1 MEERSWHHFYDQ
13 GVPDS
18 LDFENVSLPEF
29 LKQSALKYSDSTA
42 LIFNNYQLS
51 YKQLNDQVDRFA
63 TALTNLGVTTNTPVA
78 IQLPNL
84 PQTIVAYYAVLSV
97 GARVVM
103 TNPLYVER
111 EIKHQ
116 WNDAACTVAIVT
128 DYLFNSRI
136 KHVREELPIKHYII
150 ASIPDCLKFPLNFLA
165 TIKLKRANPP
175 LIANVERQDNLFFMK
190 ELIRNTPPNPPKVR
204 LELDTIA
211 LLQYTGGTTGTSK
224 GAMLTHGNLSWNVQ
238 QVRAWFSEITFGKEV
253 ILGCLPFFHVFGMT
267 VAMNL
272 AVSVGAAIVVTANPR
287 DIPKML
293 KDISR
298 HRVTLFPAVPAMFNA
313 INRFPGIKNV
323 NLRSVSS
330 CFSGSAPLPLDV
342 LETFEGLTGSKIIEG
357 FGLTETSPV
366 THVNPLN
373 GRRKIGSV
381 GIPLSDTDSR
391 IVSLTDGAT
400 DVSPNVEGELLI
412 KGPQIMKGYWN
423 QPDATKQMIRNGWLF
438 TGDIAKSDADGYVFI
453 VGRKKDMVTASGY
466 NIYPDEID
474 RILMGHPE
482 VLEAATIGLP
492 DERRGETIKS
502 FVVPRDNSSVTVE
515 ELLNYC
521 KRELAA
527 YKVPRE
533 IEFRKELPKSTLLKV
548 LRRELR
554 SEEIAKS

>member
-1 MEERSWHHFYDQ
+1 
-13 GVPDS
+13 
-18 LDFENVSLPEF
+18 
-29 LKQSALKYSDSTA
+29 
-42 LIFNNYQLS
+42 
-51 YKQLNDQVDRFA
+51 
-63 TALTNLGVTTNTPVA
+63 
-78 IQLPNL
+78 
-84 PQTIVAYYAVLSV
+84 
-97 GARVVM
+97 
-103 TNPLYVER
+103 
-111 EIKHQ
+111 
-116 WNDAACTVAIVT
+116 
-128 DYLFNSRI
+128 
-136 KHVREELPIKHYII
+136 
-150 ASIPDCLKFPLNFLA
+150 
-165 TIKLKRANPP
+165 
-175 LIANVERQDNLFFMK
+175 MK
-190 ELIRNTPPNPPKVR
+190 ELIRDTPPNPPKAR
-204 LELDTIA
+204 LELDTTA

-238 QVRAWFSEITFGKEV
+238 QVRAWFPEITPGKEV

-298 HRVTLFPAVPAMFNA
+298 HKVTLLPAVPAMFNA
-313 INRFPGIKNV
+313 INKFPGIKTV
-323 NLRSVSS
+323 DLKSVSS

-373 GRRKIGSV
+373 GRRKLGSV
-381 GIPLSDTDSR
+381 GIPVSNTDSR
-391 IVSLTDGAT
+391 IVSLTDSAT
-400 DVSPNVEGELLI
+400 NVSPNVEGELLI

-423 QPDATKQMIRNGWLF
+423 QPDATNQMIRNGWLF

-502 FVVPRDNSSVTVE
+502 FVVPKDNSTVTAE

-521 KRELAA
+521 KRELAV

>member
-1 MEERSWHHFYDQ
+1 M
-13 GVPDS
+13 
-18 LDFENVSLPEF
+18 
-29 LKQSALKYSDSTA
+29 
-42 LIFNNYQLS
+42 
-51 YKQLNDQVDRFA
+51 
-63 TALTNLGVTTNTPVA
+63 
-78 IQLPNL
+78 
-84 PQTIVAYYAVLSV
+84 
-97 GARVVM
+97 
-103 TNPLYVER
+103 
-111 EIKHQ
+111 
-116 WNDAACTVAIVT
+116 
-128 DYLFNSRI
+128 
-136 KHVREELPIKHYII
+136 
-150 ASIPDCLKFPLNFLA
+150 
-165 TIKLKRANPP
+165 
-175 LIANVERQDNLFFMK
+175 
-190 ELIRNTPPNPPKVR
+190 
-204 LELDTIA
+204 
-211 LLQYTGGTTGTSK
+211 
-224 GAMLTHGNLSWNVQ
+224 
-238 QVRAWFSEITFGKEV
+238 
-253 ILGCLPFFHVFGMT
+253 
-267 VAMNL
+267 
-272 AVSVGAAIVVTANPR
+272 
-287 DIPKML
+287 
-293 KDISR
+293 
-298 HRVTLFPAVPAMFNA
+298 
-313 INRFPGIKNV
+313 
-323 NLRSVSS
+323 
-330 CFSGSAPLPLDV
+330 PLDV